1 MSSIP
6 LCPAISSWFL
16 PGLFNF
22 SFHVRGVFALLETS
36 DFAQSFCPE
45 PRAIRS
51 HRSELPRR
59 AARPTSLIPH
69 HSGLLLGS
77 VLLLAWGVL
86 LCRLLL
92 SGFHL
97 FSISQFRFST
107 WVRWECPGRPL
118 SPSDDGG
125 SGGQVGG
132 PAPPCVDAA
141 GEQGLVTQRLLPE
154 S

>member
-59 AARPTSLIPH
+59 AARPAS
-69 HSGLLLGS
+69 LGS
-77 VLLLAWGVL
+77 AAGV
-86 LCRLLL
+86 CPAPRL
-92 SGFHL
+92 
-97 FSISQFRFST
+97 
-107 WVRWECPGRPL
+107 GRAPL
-118 SPSDDGG
+118 
-125 SGGQVGG
+125 
-132 PAPPCVDAA
+132 PAPPVRVPFVFHLSAPFLDL
-141 GEQGLVTQRLLPE
+141 GEVGVSWASPLPK
-154 S
+154 